1 MIKGKRYFVSTSLNL
16 AQQTEA
22 HVHVIRH
29 VHNIKWFYCFK
40 VLCLILF
47 RELQKSLRFLCENSA
62 DG

>member
-22 HVHVIRH
+22 HVITH
-29 VHNIKWFYCFK
+29 VHNTKWFYSFK
-40 VLCLILF
+40 VLYLILF
-47 RELQKSLRFLCENSA
+47 RKSQKSLRFLCENSA